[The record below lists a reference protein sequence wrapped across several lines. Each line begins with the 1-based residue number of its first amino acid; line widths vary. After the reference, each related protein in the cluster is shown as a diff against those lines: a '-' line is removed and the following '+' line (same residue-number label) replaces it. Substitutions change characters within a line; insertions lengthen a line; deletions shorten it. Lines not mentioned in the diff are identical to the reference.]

1 MTNTLIC
8 IDVGGTLGHAETPGL
23 AVTLAAASPLGG
35 RRAREIMRDR
45 LHTVPEITD
54 TVKRDVCSALM
65 IPDSAFPEHL
75 AASALRLVPE
85 AARVLRE
92 LSGLG
97 TVVTLSNVTCW
108 EADTD
113 NLSRQLRPWV
123 SDHFPSCR
131 IGYSKPDPRAFLTV
145 AARYDVPPSR
155 VVHIGDDWDCDIAGA
170 TSIGVTAI
178 WISHGRP
185 VPDSHLA
192 ASPGVLVADNLAAV
206 VDHVRSLIT
215 RRPA

>member
-1 MTNTLIC
+1 MTSTLIC
-8 IDVGGTLGHAETPGL
+8 IDVGGTLGHAEKPGL
-23 AVTLAAASPLGG
+23 AATLAAASPLGG
-35 RRAREIMRDR
+35 RRAREIMRER
-45 LHTVPEITD
+45 LHTAREITD
-54 TVKRDVCSALM
+54 AVKRDVCSALM
-65 IPDSAFPEHL
+65 IPVSAFPEHV

-85 AARVLRE
+85 ATGVLRE

-97 TVVTLSNVTCW
+97 TVVTLSNVTCV

-113 NLSRQLRPWV
+113 NLRRQLRPWV

-145 AARYDVPPSR
+145 AAHYDLPASR
-155 VVHIGDDWDCDIAGA
+155 VVHIGDDWACDIAGA
-170 TSIGVTAI
+170 TGIGATAI

-185 VPDSHLA
+185 VPDNQLA

-206 VDHVRSLIT
+206 VNHVRSLIT